1 MHAIWRSDTN
11 HFKQFQ
17 HKWSYRRQLT
27 TTRVATSFC
36 MIYKAESARQ
46 MIIWSRNSDLG
57 LALFLWWQDKSTCC
71 DHCFEWSKKSGH
83 VSKKIEIHLSKM
95 NQPFFKYMM
104 INSNLNATYCLIY
117 FIDWTFP
124 CVPIEVDLRYSKD
137 NFLQKDVWLSTI
149 TSILKLMA
157 NLTFIQMSLNRYLLV
172 GKDHS
177 KFLVKAV
184 KIHKKKYKALSLK
197 TSVLLSIVVIF
208 QEYFFGDEAIVQKR
222 LVNNENYFYHQYSWD
237 YTISSI
243 NHDNKLNAKTFLD
256 DKLQK
261 KLPSFFTLTAIR
273 DFFSYFLFRI
283 VITILYIMTIKQ
295 LRLVLKEKAHIVTTS
310 VEHKDDDK
318 AKAELRIIIM
328 IVLNSLSNFLFRFPE
343 LISIAFF

>member
-1 MHAIWRSDTN
+1 
-11 HFKQFQ
+11 
-17 HKWSYRRQLT
+17 
-27 TTRVATSFC
+27 
-36 MIYKAESARQ
+36 
-46 MIIWSRNSDLG
+46 
-57 LALFLWWQDKSTCC
+57 
-71 DHCFEWSKKSGH
+71 
-83 VSKKIEIHLSKM
+83 
-95 NQPFFKYMM
+95 
-104 INSNLNATYCLIY
+104 
-117 FIDWTFP
+117 
-124 CVPIEVDLRYSKD
+124 
-137 NFLQKDVWLSTI
+137 
-149 TSILKLMA
+149 
-157 NLTFIQMSLNRYLLV
+157 V